1 MASGPGIFD
10 SRVAI
15 SHSVMPFVF
24 SFLLFSFPSSFT
36 LNSEGTDKNL
46 FISPRLLNICILM
59 INYMILCI
67 CFIFINWRL

>member
-1 MASGPGIFD
+1 
-10 SRVAI
+10 
-15 SHSVMPFVF
+15 
-24 SFLLFSFPSSFT
+24 
-36 LNSEGTDKNL
+36 L